1 MILQEIQSVDDA
13 RVAVYAGLTERQLQN
28 RKDPAAGLF
37 ICESPKVILTA
48 MGAGYEPQSLLCE
61 RRHVEGDA
69 REIIARAP
77 QRMPVYVGERGVL
90 ERLTGYTLTRGVLC
104 AMRRP
109 ALPAVEDVV
118 RHARR
123 VAVLDAVVDATNVGA
138 IFRSAAALGVDA
150 VLLTPQSCDT
160 LNRRAVRV
168 SMGSV
173 FLLPWTRLEAADGL
187 SPIRRLHALGFETA
201 ATALTDRSITLDDL
215 ARQAPPRLAIFLGG
229 EGYGLAPEVISEA
242 THVVR
247 IPMCHGVDSLNVGAA
262 AAVTFYALRAQD

>member
-1 MILQEIQSVDDA
+1 MILQEIHSIDDA
-13 RVAVYAGLTERQLQN
+13 RVAAYASLTERQLQN
-28 RKDPAAGLF
+28 RLDPRQGLF

-48 MGAGYEPQSLLCE
+48 MSAGYQPQSLLCE

-69 REIIARAP
+69 QEIIQRAP
-77 QRMPVYVGERGVL
+77 QNMPVYVGEREVL
-90 ERLTGYTLTRGVLC
+90 GQLTGYTLTRGVLC

-109 ALPAVEDVV
+109 QLPSVEDVV
-118 RHARR
+118 RGARR

-150 VLLTPQSCDT
+150 ILLTPQTCDA

-173 FLLPWTRLEAADGL
+173 FLLPWTWLEPVEGR
-187 SPIRRLHALGFETA
+187 SPLQRLHDLGFETA
-201 ATALTDRSITLDDL
+201 ATALTHRSITLDAL
-215 ARQAPPRLAIFLGG
+215 AHQAPQRLAIFMGG
-229 EGYGLAPEVISEA
+229 EGYGLSQEVIDEA

-247 IPMCHGVDSLNVGAA
+247 IPMYHDVDSLNVAA
-262 AAVTFYALRAQD
+262 ASAVTFYALRVQE